1 MAKLKAIY
9 SHPSQLVFVDETSK
23 DGRSAY
29 RRYAWSLKGT
39 KTTARLP
46 FRRGKRVSILAA
58 VDIHG
63 FFSWST
69 TSGTYTRQSFHDAFA
84 ETVIPYLNPWP
95 LPHSIVIMDNA
106 KIHMYK

>member
-1 MAKLKAIY
+1 MV
-9 SHPSQLVFVDETSK
+9 P
-23 DGRSAY
+23 
-29 RRYAWSLKGT
+29 KGT

-63 FFSWST
+63 FFSWNT
-69 TSGTYTRQSFHDAFA
+69 TSDTYTRQSFHDAFA

-95 LPHSIVIMDNA
+95 LSRSIVIMDNA
-106 KIHMYK
+106 KIHMYKELIESVHQTGAMILFLPPYRKSVS

>member
-1 MAKLKAIY
+1 MSTICRALNFDIQLSRMVLTKATREAALAEVAIYLAKLKAIY
-9 SHPSQLVFVDETSK
+9 SYPSQLVFVDETSK

-39 KTTARLP
+39 KATARLP

-63 FFSWST
+63 LS
-69 TSGTYTRQSFHDAFA
+69 
-84 ETVIPYLNPWP
+84 L
-95 LPHSIVIMDNA
+95 
-106 KIHMYK
+106 IHI